1 MNTIS
6 SINKG
11 YLMYDSLL
19 CLQSCHVIA
28 DMESRDNSFT
38 ELCSTSK
45 TPASQC
51 KFIMYCC
58 LRRTCFFLM

>member
-1 MNTIS
+1 
-6 SINKG
+6 
-11 YLMYDSLL
+11 MYDSLL

-28 DMESRDNSFT
+28 EMESRDNSFT

-51 KFIMYCC
+51 KFIIMYCC

>member
-1 MNTIS
+1 
-6 SINKG
+6 
-11 YLMYDSLL
+11 MYDSLL

-51 KFIMYCC
+51 KFSLLCIVAYGVHVS
-58 LRRTCFFLM
+58 F